1 MIGGINKM
9 NTMDKKLEQE
19 IKIVELRHK
28 LSKKERQLSEAE
40 SKREELNETK
50 TSRYV
55 KDSTA
60 KTLETAQIV
69 GLGIAG
75 GIAGA
80 LLGQGADM
88 AEEAFTLG
96 TLLGMVG
103 GTGASIVNHI
113 AYKKKLLSNKV
124 TDIRKYLTDRKIER
138 LQRNIVDLECEKD
151 RVSDPIM

>member
-1 MIGGINKM
+1 M
-9 NTMDKKLEQE
+9 MDRKLEQE
-19 IKIVELRHK
+19 IKIVDLRHK
-28 LSKKERQLSEAE
+28 IAKKERQLTEAE
-40 SKREELNETK
+40 IKREELNEIK

-75 GIAGA
+75 GVAGA
-80 LLGQGADM
+80 ILGQDTEVAEGAF
-88 AEEAFTLG
+88 AVG
-96 TLLGMVG
+96 TLLGMTG
-103 GTGASIVNHI
+103 GIGASIINHI

-124 TDIRKYLTDRKIER
+124 TDIRKFLADKKIER
-138 LQRNIVDLECEKD
+138 LQRNIIDLECEKD

>member
-1 MIGGINKM
+1 
-9 NTMDKKLEQE
+9 MDKKLEQE
-19 IKIVELRHK
+19 IRIVELRDK
-28 LSKKERQLSEAE
+28 IAQKQRILADAE
-40 SKREELNETK
+40 TKREELDKIK

-75 GIAGA
+75 GIAG
-80 LLGQGADM
+80 
-88 AEEAFTLG
+88 
-96 TLLGMVG
+96 TLLAQGQSAEIAEGAFAIGTMLGMLS

-124 TDIRKYLTDRKIER
+124 TDIRKFLNDKKIER
-138 LQRNIVDLECEKD
+138 LHSSIIDLECEKD
-151 RVSDPIM
+151 RVSDPVM

>member
-1 MIGGINKM
+1 M
-9 NTMDKKLEQE
+9 MDRKLEQE
-19 IKIVELRHK
+19 IRIVGLRDKIA
-28 LSKKERQLSEAE
+28 KKERQLSEAE
-40 SKREELNETK
+40 EKREELKQIK

-80 LLGQGADM
+80 ILGQGTEV
-88 AEEAFTLG
+88 AEGAFAVG
-96 TLLGMVG
+96 TMLGMAG
-103 GTGASIVNHI
+103 GAGLSIATHI

-124 TDIRKYLTDRKIER
+124 TDFKKYLADKNIER
-138 LQRNIVDLECEKD
+138 LQRNIIDLECEKE